1 MRQKLE
7 NDLKQALLLID
18 SNWSM
23 QNNFYDKR
31 TNFIY
36 SCETLSEC
44 LSKIDSLGVDKNYA
58 LHRWYNY
65 KTSVEVEYIFCDY
78 GAVHETDKY
87 NHDVDIFIENIP
99 FDVKLTVY
107 PKALSSRPYD
117 LNSRD
122 GKNDMIRWFYEH
134 QSQEGRKQ
142 ILNRLYVVCD
152 GETQNKMIKKKC
164 EFSTIEVKI
173 KDFMNEIKLNGIN
186 QLEIFD
192 NGKNYRVFSDI
203 VVV

>member
-58 LHRWYNY
+58 LHRWYTY

-152 GETQNKMIKKKC
+152 GEIQNKMIR
-164 EFSTIEVKI
+164 F
-173 KDFMNEIKLNGIN
+173 
-186 QLEIFD
+186 
-192 NGKNYRVFSDI
+192 
-203 VVV
+203 

>member
-65 KTSVEVEYIFCDY
+65 KTSVEVEYM
-78 GAVHETDKY
+78 
-87 NHDVDIFIENIP
+87 
-99 FDVKLTVY
+99 KLISIITMLIY
-107 PKALSSRPYD
+107 L
-117 LNSRD
+117 
-122 GKNDMIRWFYEH
+122 
-134 QSQEGRKQ
+134 
-142 ILNRLYVVCD
+142 
-152 GETQNKMIKKKC
+152 
-164 EFSTIEVKI
+164 
-173 KDFMNEIKLNGIN
+173 
-186 QLEIFD
+186 
-192 NGKNYRVFSDI
+192 
-203 VVV
+203 